1 MTVKSVFVHSTGK
14 EEVMIIDPDAIYTI
28 TKNDQRMI
36 KYYARNTVITVVQ
49 KKAENGEY
57 TDSEI
62 YINYYG
68 R

>member
-14 EEVMIIDPDAIYTI
+14 EEVMIIDPDTIYTI

-36 KYYARNTVITVVQ
+36 KYYAGNTVVTVVQ
-49 KKAENGEY
+49 RKNEQGEY
-57 TDSEI
+57 MDSEI
-62 YINYYG
+62 YVNYYY

>member
-1 MTVKSVFVHSTGK
+1 MTVKSVFVHKAGN
-14 EEVMIIDPDAIYTI
+14 EEVMIINPDAIYTI

-36 KYYARNTVITVVQ
+36 KYYAKNTVITVVQ
-49 KKAENGEY
+49 RKNEQGEY

-62 YINYYG
+62 YVNYYY

>member
-1 MTVKSVFVHSTGK
+1 MTVKSVFVHSTEK
-14 EEVMIIDPDAIYTI
+14 EEVMIVDPDAIYTI

-36 KYYARNTVITVVQ
+36 KYYARNAVITVVQ
-49 KKAENGEY
+49 RKNEQGEY

-62 YINYYG
+62 YINYYY